1 MSTRRSVAAA
11 SLAAT
16 GAVAAAAAASRY
28 ARASAPVDGEHP
40 VAITVDRPLAEVA
53 GGPDDAPP
61 GPLAAL
67 GDAVEIRYAVA
78 PGDRGTEIRAW
89 VRPGETQVDRSA
101 VRQALRETRQLIE
114 TGSVMPP
121 DEPVTRRRTL
131 VSTPLEAAIRH
142 AGEGGRL

>member
-1 MSTRRSVAAA
+1 MTTRRTLAAA

-28 ARASAPVDGEHP
+28 ARASARTTDDHP

-53 GGPDDAPP
+53 GRADGHALD
-61 GPLAAL
+61 PLAVL
-67 GDAVEIRYAVA
+67 GDAVEVRYTTA

-89 VRPGETQVDRSA
+89 VREGAPVDRDT
-101 VRQALRETRQLIE
+101 VRQALRETRQILE

-131 VSTPLEAAIRH
+131 VSAPLEAAVRH